1 MVNEHI
7 YVYIYILLYAIVGGS
22 GGFTSKSL
30 SYTTFVF
37 GTVT

>member
-1 MVNEHI
+1 MNI
-7 YVYIYILLYAIVGGS
+7 YMYIYILLYAIVGGGS

-37 GTVT
+37 GMVT

>member
-1 MVNEHI
+1 MNI
-7 YVYIYILLYAIVGGS
+7 YMYIYIYITICNCWGGS

-37 GTVT
+37 GMVT